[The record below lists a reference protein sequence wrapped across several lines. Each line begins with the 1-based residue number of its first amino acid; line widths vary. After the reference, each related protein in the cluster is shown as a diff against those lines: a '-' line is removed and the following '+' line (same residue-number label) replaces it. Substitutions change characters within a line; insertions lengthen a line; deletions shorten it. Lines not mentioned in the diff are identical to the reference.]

1 MVGLEVVAVIEVP
14 AIRTTRTRYDEAVK
28 ELAYEV
34 YSKRCNGDM
43 PATIKLLAELV
54 DPPLSEKTIYYW
66 RDDLGWRQR
75 FEEEKQ
81 AIAPYSWDLYFGGL
95 AVAAPEVVS
104 YFRSTV
110 ADESVPH
117 RDRIAAGRALL
128 NQVAQH
134 MAELEKRMSSG
145 DDPSLPSSLSD
156 EELLALALQ
165 GRDADQE

>member
-1 MVGLEVVAVIEVP
+1 
-14 AIRTTRTRYDEAVK
+14 
-28 ELAYEV
+28 
-34 YSKRCNGDM
+34 
-43 PATIKLLAELV
+43 
-54 DPPLSEKTIYYW
+54 LSEKTIYYW

-134 MAELEKRMSSG
+134 MAELEKRMNQG
-145 DDPSLPSSLSD
+145 DDVSLPPSLSD
-156 EELLALALQ
+156 EELYALAMQ